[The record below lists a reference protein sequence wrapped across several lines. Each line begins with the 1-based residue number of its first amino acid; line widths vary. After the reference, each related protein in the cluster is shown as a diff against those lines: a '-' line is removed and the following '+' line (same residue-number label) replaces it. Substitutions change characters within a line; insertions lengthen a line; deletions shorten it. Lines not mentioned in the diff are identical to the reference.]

1 MLALLGLGLYGV
13 YAYKKGV
20 DVDNVQ
26 QHFREKG
33 MLGARSFTKT
43 AQERGVPRIPLAT
56 RTEQPPEV
64 KRLMPSLYYNEPP
77 HLTAARLDRLYEA
90 QPDGPLGFAVGKID
104 KNRQINTQ
112 RVPHH
117 HPGLT
122 RIGAVPGSQ
131 PLPRLY

>member
-1 MLALLGLGLYGV
+1 MLALLAAGLYGLH
-13 YAYKKGV
+13 AYNNVGN
-20 DVDNVQ
+20 VDNVQ

-56 RTEQPPEV
+56 RVEQPPEV
-64 KRLMPSLYYNEPP
+64 RRLMPSLDYVEPA

-90 QPDGPLGFAVGKID
+90 MPDGPTGFAVKSIN
-104 KNRQINTQ
+104 KNRFIETQ

-122 RIGAVPGSQ
+122 RVGAQPGNQ

>member
-1 MLALLGLGLYGV
+1 MLALLGAGLYSY
-13 YAYKKGV
+13 YAYNNSSNI
-20 DVDNVQ
+20 DNPQ

-43 AQERGVPRIPLAT
+43 QQERGIPRIPLAT

-64 KRLMPSLYYNEPP
+64 RRLMPSPDYREPE
-77 HLTAARLDRLYEA
+77 HLTRARLDRLYEA
-90 QPDGPLGFAVGKID
+90 MPDGPTGFAVGKID
-104 KNRQINTQ
+104 KNRYIETQ

-122 RIGAVPGSQ
+122 RIGAEPGNQ

>member
-1 MLALLGLGLYGV
+1 MLALVAAGLYG
-13 YAYKKGV
+13 YHLYNNTGNV
-20 DVDNVQ
+20 DTVQ

-33 MLGARSFTKT
+33 MIGARSFTKT
-43 AQERGVPRIPLAT
+43 AQERGIPRIPLAT

-64 KRLMPSLYYNEPP
+64 KRLMPSLDYAEPA

-90 QPDGPLGFAVGKID
+90 YPDGPVGFAVGKID
-104 KNRQINTQ
+104 RNRHIDTQ

-122 RIGAVPGSQ
+122 RIGAQPGNQ